1 MDRTVSS
8 PQAPATFAPKPQ
20 KAFAIAFAV
29 LALGLAGCASGLG
42 ATAEDA
48 SALKLARVEDATL
61 LASRP
66 AALDASAV
74 DRLKVAYT
82 VKLSTGELA
91 TISQP
96 NDGLIADGAAV
107 LVEYG
112 DQVRIIPQ
120 GRPAD

>member
-1 MDRTVSS
+1 MNRSASLPV
-8 PQAPATFAPKPQ
+8 QAAPLPKPQ

-42 ATAEDA
+42 AGADDA
-48 SALKLARVEDATL
+48 SLAGKLARVEDGTL

-66 AALDASAV
+66 IAAV
-74 DRLKVAYT
+74 DAARQLVAYT
-82 VKLSTGELA
+82 IKLHSGELA

-96 NDGLIADGAAV
+96 GERPIADGTPV

-112 DQVRIIPQ
+112 ARARIIPQ
-120 GRPAD
+120 NRTIGY